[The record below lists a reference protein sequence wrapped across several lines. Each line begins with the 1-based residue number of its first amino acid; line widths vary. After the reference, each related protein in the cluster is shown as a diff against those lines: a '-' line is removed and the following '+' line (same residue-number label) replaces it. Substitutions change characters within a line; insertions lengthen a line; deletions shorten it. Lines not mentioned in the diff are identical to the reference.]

1 MKKGEIL
8 KSGSTVLPAPTVL
21 TVGDEIIW
29 TSSTGRTISGKMVGN
44 VVAEKK
50 NLQIQ
55 WNYLT
60 ESDVKLIKSKL
71 IAGWFPLT
79 FRDDGIDITIQSYRG
94 TLSKE
99 MLGDIG
105 DGNFYYKT
113 VSVDIV
119 QR

>member
-8 KSGSTVLPAPTVL
+8 KSGSTVLPAPTAL
-21 TVGDEIIW
+21 TVADEIIW
-29 TSSTGRTISGKMVGN
+29 TSSTGRTLAGKMVGN

-60 ESDVKLIKSKL
+60 ESAVKLIKSKL

-79 FRDDGIDITIQSYRG
+79 FRDDGIDITINAYRG
-94 TLSKE
+94 TMTKE
-99 MLGDIG
+99 ALGDIG

-113 VSVDIV
+113 VSVDII